1 MGLST
6 SQRALAH
13 SASGADGF
21 HHTRPPIK
29 YASRSRGL
37 TQVYV
42 RTQLGGQSLQN
53 GDIAGS
59 SAATR
64 KPGAKVLAKSSSGGF
79 RPRTVPTDPLDG
91 YAIADLPPD
100 AMLAEAAAFARKA
113 AARTAAEHRLYK
125 PPPKRE
131 ETETEALFASMGAIQ
146 ARTRHTDDPDDLNPY
161 KGAERRRVRR
171 QYRTLTDTSDIDGA
185 KPRVYQ
191 TADGRFLN
199 GEGKPAPRV
208 AVGCEAFFK
217 PLEELDGSAR
227 DFAAAAAADP
237 WDALAGVKSAKN
249 LHGDDDTTAARPETA
264 ATAELRGLSPQA
276 RRKVQLAAE
285 RRAVHAAEAAAR
297 GGGGGGLARRG
308 YGRMSFDKTMMPP
321 QIETHLD
328 FPGVRLHSKPAGR
341 APPVPPPPIALRE
354 KEAAKRAAYLEE
366 VAADGAREAA
376 QAAVRAAG
384 LAAAR
389 DERRRMFEG
398 ARRPPDRS
406 SLAPPQPAV
415 PLSRSLSTADVEGA
429 EARGNLKESD
439 PLRIPDRRRQGPK
452 RLTACDDIEGSRPRC
467 RWGVEATLSAQ
478 KLGASR
484 SAAALGTGVKV
495 TGA

>member
-249 LHGDDDTTAARPETA
+249 LHGDSTTTARPETA

-276 RRKVQLAAE
+276 RRKVQL
-285 RRAVHAAEAAAR
+285 
-297 GGGGGGLARRG
+297 L
-308 YGRMSFDKTMMPP
+308 
-321 QIETHLD
+321 
-328 FPGVRLHSKPAGR
+328 
-341 APPVPPPPIALRE
+341 
-354 KEAAKRAAYLEE
+354 
-366 VAADGAREAA
+366 
-376 QAAVRAAG
+376 
-384 LAAAR
+384 
-389 DERRRMFEG
+389 
-398 ARRPPDRS
+398 
-406 SLAPPQPAV
+406 SL
-415 PLSRSLSTADVEGA
+415 
-429 EARGNLKESD
+429 
-439 PLRIPDRRRQGPK
+439 IH
-452 RLTACDDIEGSRPRC
+452 I
-467 RWGVEATLSAQ
+467 
-478 KLGASR
+478 
-484 SAAALGTGVKV
+484 
-495 TGA
+495 

>member
-1 MGLST
+1 MGL

-161 KGAERRRVRR
+161 KGAERRRA
-171 QYRTLTDTSDIDGA
+171 S
-185 KPRVYQ
+185 P
-191 TADGRFLN
+191 
-199 GEGKPAPRV
+199 
-208 AVGCEAFFK
+208 
-217 PLEELDGSAR
+217 S
-227 DFAAAAAADP
+227 
-237 WDALAGVKSAKN
+237 
-249 LHGDDDTTAARPETA
+249 AARRSSSRSRSST
-264 ATAELRGLSPQA
+264 A
-276 RRKVQLAAE
+276 RRATLP
-285 RRAVHAAEAAAR
+285 R
-297 GGGGGGLARRG
+297 
-308 YGRMSFDKTMMPP
+308 
-321 QIETHLD
+321 
-328 FPGVRLHSKPAGR
+328 
-341 APPVPPPPIALRE
+341 PPPPTLGTPSPASR
-354 KEAAKRAAYLEE
+354 
-366 VAADGAREAA
+366 
-376 QAAVRAAG
+376 
-384 LAAAR
+384 
-389 DERRRMFEG
+389 
-398 ARRPPDRS
+398 ARRIC
-406 SLAPPQPAV
+406 
-415 PLSRSLSTADVEGA
+415 TAT
-429 EARGNLKESD
+429 AR
-439 PLRIPDRRRQGPK
+439 R
-452 RLTACDDIEGSRPRC
+452 T
-467 RWGVEATLSAQ
+467 
-478 KLGASR
+478 
-484 SAAALGTGVKV
+484 
-495 TGA
+495 